1 MFRVALTGGIA
12 SGKTTVANMF
22 GELGAALI
30 DTDIIA
36 RDVVEPGTTGLGQVI
51 ERFGES
57 VLGDGGRLDRRALR
71 DIVFSDDEKRRD
83 LEAILHP
90 LIRAETMHQ
99 MQISEGPYQVIIIP
113 LLVESPLKNQVDRV
127 LVVDCNV
134 ERQLE
139 RLLVRDV
146 ESTAQAQRMIDAQSS
161 REDRLALADD
171 VIMNDGDID
180 FTRQQVAEVHQTYL
194 ARASGT
200 TG

>member
-1 MFRVALTGGIA
+1 
-12 SGKTTVANMF
+12 MF

-194 ARASGT
+194 ARASVT